1 MGRTISKL
9 FPELERLPTKKARR
23 EALYAAKSTVNL
35 SWRYWAA
42 ITGVVVASAVIQF
55 SLPRL
60 AIPMTWRGTVRGVV
74 AVVTVIACWSLILG
88 FRKTIRRVLWRVLMD
103 KGLPCC
109 LSCGYDLRMLPTDP
123 ECMTICPECGCS

>member
-1 MGRTISKL
+1 MFSKL

-23 EALYAAKSTVNL
+23 EALYAAQSTVSL

-42 ITGVVVASAVIQF
+42 ITGVVVASVVIQF

-60 AIPMTWRGTVRGVV
+60 GIPMTWQGTVRGVV
-74 AVVTVIACWSLILG
+74 AVVTVIACWSLILA

-103 KGLPCC
+103 KGL
-109 LSCGYDLRMLPTDP
+109 LRRSGMFISPVDKH
-123 ECMTICPECGCS
+123 E